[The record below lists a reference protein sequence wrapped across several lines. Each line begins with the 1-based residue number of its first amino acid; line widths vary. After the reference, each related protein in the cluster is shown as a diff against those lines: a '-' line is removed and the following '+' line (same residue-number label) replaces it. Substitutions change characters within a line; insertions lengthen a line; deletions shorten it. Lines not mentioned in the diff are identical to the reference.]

1 MVALAPEAK
10 VIGEGIAPMIESG
23 LAQFS
28 RGVATAGLF
37 ATARRFIHDPEVDR
51 AILGEFDEEIK

>member
-1 MVALAPEAK
+1 MVALAPAEAK
-10 VIGEGIAPMIESG
+10 LIGQEIAPMIESG

-37 ATARRFIHDPEVDR
+37 
-51 AILGEFDEEIK
+51 